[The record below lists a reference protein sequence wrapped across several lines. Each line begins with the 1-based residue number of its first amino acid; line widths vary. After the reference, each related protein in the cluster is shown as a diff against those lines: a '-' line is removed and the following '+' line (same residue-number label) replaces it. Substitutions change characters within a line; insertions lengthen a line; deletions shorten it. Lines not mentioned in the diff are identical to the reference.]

1 MLVSPPW
8 KDEPRSADRRA
19 WRFSFDARDAAK
31 DDACRITLSI
41 GEVGEGQF
49 LTMEDACKA
58 ADADAGTIVVVGLST
73 GPATSHDVRQEV
85 EGWVQA
91 GLDLGWP
98 ALDVNLRARVIWR
111 GNRIAIFG
119 VQDHIDEALPAAV
132 ALSWMALRASRL
144 ENEIN
149 AAWAS
154 LAKDSGLTHSVG
166 PADLKRQAHVDAMT
180 RLGWRLRMEHLNLKR
195 QLEHP
200 VAGTP
205 GELRL
210 FRELTLQSGL
220 ADRLGALD
228 DPIECIQDLY
238 ESANDRLSEFRYF
251 RREYAIEMLIL
262 LVLLAELLLIGLDR
276 AI

>member
-1 MLVSPPW
+1 M
-8 KDEPRSADRRA
+8 
-19 WRFSFDARDAAK
+19 
-31 DDACRITLSI
+31 
-41 GEVGEGQF
+41 
-49 LTMEDACKA
+49 
-58 ADADAGTIVVVGLST
+58 
-73 GPATSHDVRQEV
+73 
-85 EGWVQA
+85 
-91 GLDLGWP
+91 
-98 ALDVNLRARVIWR
+98 
-111 GNRIAIFG
+111 
-119 VQDHIDEALPAAV
+119 
-132 ALSWMALRASRL
+132 
-144 ENEIN
+144 
-149 AAWAS
+149 
-154 LAKDSGLTHSVG
+154 G